1 MSSLSLLKS
10 IPKIISQSELVSYLD
25 FWIVCFFSIGSWS
38 FEWNSPD
45 LGYSQH
51 VHKASSW

>member
-1 MSSLSLLKS
+1 MADTMSSLSLLKS

-51 VHKASSW
+51 VQ